1 MKRYFQNYFVPRV
14 LKLSWRHNFA
24 SWWKILKYKKLEI
37 SRTWVFYEIKSYEIV
52 PHRMKFQMSSFYAD
66 VTYVIY
72 FMSIKYISST
82 KPTKFETYF
91 EVGVH
96 WYISCY
102 WSLSIPPENIRKPE
116 VFWCSQRVLKDTSG
130 MKWVNKVLLKVP
142 KTKARQ
148 DQFPPF

>member
-1 MKRYFQNYFVPRV
+1 MLWVGKIKRPRFRIQFSKSWNIFTENISHDKIYFYWLASFITNNLRVKRYFQNYFVPRV

-37 SRTWVFYEIKSYEIV
+37 SRTWVFYEIKNYEIV

-96 WYISCY
+96 
-102 WSLSIPPENIRKPE
+102 
-116 VFWCSQRVLKDTSG
+116 
-130 MKWVNKVLLKVP
+130 
-142 KTKARQ
+142 
-148 DQFPPF
+148 